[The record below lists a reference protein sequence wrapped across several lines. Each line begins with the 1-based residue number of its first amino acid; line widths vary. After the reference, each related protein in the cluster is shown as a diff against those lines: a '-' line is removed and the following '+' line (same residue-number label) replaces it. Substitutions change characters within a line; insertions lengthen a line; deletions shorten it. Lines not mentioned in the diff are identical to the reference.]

1 MTLRISIG
9 ALALVLLAGCGSDDP
24 GGADMPKRA
33 ENRESYA
40 LSPERRAE
48 VEREQAAKL
57 GSGPPAARTAERRA
71 LLRDVERSI
80 LRDARSRVRTKELKG
95 PVRRVTCEVTR

>member
-9 ALALVLLAGCGSDDP
+9 ALALVLLAGCGSNEPDQP
-24 GGADMPKRA
+24 ERA
-33 ENRESYA
+33 GNRESYA

-57 GSGPPAARTAERRA
+57 ESGPPAARPAERRA

-80 LRDARSRVRTKELKG
+80 LRDARARVRTKELKG
-95 PVRRVTCEVTR
+95 PVRRVTCEVTRR